1 MEKYAYENVKP
12 FYIIQ
17 LIILTGV
24 FIWSAIKPAN
34 GWMWFYETSFA
45 LLGTIVL
52 IWTYRRFPLTPITYF
67 FLWIAFMIMAVGGHY
82 TYQGVPLF
90 NYIKDAWHLSRNHF
104 DRVGH
109 AFQGVVTFL
118 FIREVFFRKNVVKK
132 QWVSLIALGLAFA
145 LSASYELIEF
155 VPVYLIK
162 GDVENFLG
170 LQGDRWDSLWD
181 MFWALTGAL
190 LILIF
195 FRKTHNRQI
204 ARIEKIKTTKNPA

>member
-1 MEKYAYENVKP
+1 
-12 FYIIQ
+12 
-17 LIILTGV
+17 
-24 FIWSAIKPAN
+24 
-34 GWMWFYETSFA
+34 
-45 LLGTIVL
+45 
-52 IWTYRRFPLTPITYF
+52 
-67 FLWIAFMIMAVGGHY
+67 MIMAVGGHY

-204 ARIEKIKTTKNPA
+204 ARIEKIKPTKNPA